1 MTDVRTH
8 SPLKENKSGSPQSGG
23 PVFLAIGKL
32 QRTHGVKGE
41 MVMDLMT
48 DFPDRI
54 KPGNQVF
61 VGKNYRE
68 VTLINLRPNGS
79 KLLVAFEGF
88 TDCDQAAVLRNQL
101 VYIKTEDANT
111 LPDGEFYHHEVLGME
126 VLDESQ
132 NLVGKVTEIITT
144 GANDVYVIKTEE
156 GGEVLIPAIKSVILS
171 VERERKQMIVRL
183 PEWE

>member
-1 MTDVRTH
+1 MTAAQTR

-41 MVMDLMT
+41 MVMDLLT
-48 DFPDRI
+48 DFPERI
-54 KPGNQVF
+54 KTGNRVF

-68 VTLINLRPNGS
+68 VILVSLRPNGP

-88 TDCDQAAVLRNQL
+88 ADCDQAAVLRNQL
-101 VYIKTEDANT
+101 VYIKIEDANT
-111 LPDGEFYHHEVLGME
+111 LPEGEFYHHEVLGME
-126 VLDESQ
+126 VLDDSQ
-132 NLVGKVTEIITT
+132 NLVGKVVEIIST
-144 GANDVYVIKTEE
+144 GANDVYVITTEE

-171 VERERKQMIVRL
+171 VERERKRMIVRL